1 MKDVVW
7 PLLKVQFLRY
17 TVNINHWLRLKK
29 TKNKDEAT
37 DRIWFVQANKKNK
50 T

>member
-17 TVNINHWLRLKK
+17 TVNVKHRLQFKK
-29 TKNKDEAT
+29 KNKDEAA
-37 DRIWFVQANKKNK
+37 DHI
-50 T
+50 